1 MKKRVL
7 NVTTAIILMV
17 SILSTMTGCTLDE
30 IKGTIG
36 GNTVEASTPA
46 SNVCVVVSPTANQHK
61 PDVKLAYDEIY
72 DSCYSYGYKSC
83 VVDDGSPYLAFE
95 DDLTHADRTS
105 GLSEQNKKLDA
116 EAYVDDFIEKA
127 ENAKAVT
134 SEKDTLKTIRLAAD
148 TLVDSEGDKT
158 IILIDNGISTTGIV
172 SFKSF
177 KNFDVEKSIN
187 ILNDNDYPSLDNVNV
202 VWYGLGDT
210 VAPQKELSNDDMN
223 NLQAFW
229 EQYLTNCGVASVK
242 FPKNVAVN
250 TTVDNSSLPWV
261 STVDVS
267 PIISKI
273 PNFEAL
279 MEQVEE
285 LLEEERDSTFDDAL
299 EVGFKLDESSVWFKP
314 DSLELVDKDKA
325 VKIMTPL
332 ANYLKNN
339 PDKKI
344 VLLGTTATYGNQE
357 SCVKFSLGRAETLK
371 RILADDMGVDE
382 SQLMTFGL
390 GYENDFHIDD
400 LNDDGSLNEAVALKN
415 RSVIFA
421 DADSNIGKSY
431 V

>member
-7 NVTTAIILMV
+7 NVTTAIILAASV
-17 SILSTMTGCTLDE
+17 LSTMTGCTLDE

-36 GNTVEASTPA
+36 GNTAEASTPA

-95 DDLTHADRTS
+95 EDLTHADRTS

-148 TLVDSEGDKT
+148 TLADSEGDKT
-158 IILIDNGISTTGIV
+158 IVLIDNGISTTGIV
-172 SFKSF
+172 TFKSF

-187 ILNDNDYPSLDNVNV
+187 ALNDNDYPSLDNINV
-202 VWYGLGDT
+202 IWYGLGDT

-250 TTVDNSSLPWV
+250 TTIDNSSLPWV

-273 PNFEAL
+273 PDFEAL
-279 MEQVEE
+279 MEQVEK
-285 LLEEERDSTFDDAL
+285 LPEEERDSTFDDAL
-299 EVGFKLDESSVWFKP
+299 AVGLKLDEKSVQFKA
-314 DSLELVDKDKA
+314 DSFELENKDKA

-332 ANYLKNN
+332 ADYLKAN
-339 PDKKI
+339 PEKKI
-344 VLLGTTATYGNQE
+344 ILLGTTATSGSQE
-357 SCVKFSLGRAETLK
+357 SCVEFSLERAETLK
-371 RILADDMGVDE
+371 AILIEDMGVDA
-382 SQLMTFGL
+382 SQLLTHGL

-400 LNDDGSLNEAVALKN
+400 LNDDGSLNEAVAPKN